1 MTQGEISKKRFIE
14 KYFNV
19 IKHAKFEY
27 YKTDPAGVNWK
38 NRQLTTNI
46 YTNEFHLLYIKRCVS
61 AK

>member
-46 YTNEFHLLYIKRCVS
+46 
-61 AK
+61 